1 MARKRPTPSATK
13 PVITCSPAWAWF
25 FAGILIGI
33 VISFVFYFHE
43 IAPNRLP
50 DQTANI
56 TNTMPVV
63 ATVQENPVTPETKSS
78 TEKVKSDNH
87 FEFYDVLP
95 NGGVKKTTPIM
106 IEEPADAEEIGAID
120 LSPVQAPGTYLL
132 QVGSFKDARGAGALQ
147 TYLATLNVRTY
158 IQQAT
163 VKEANGA
170 EVLWHR
176 VMAGPFTDL
185 NLLNQ
190 TRNTLAVQN
199 IYTIVLNVTTN

>member
-1 MARKRPTPSATK
+1 MARKRPAPSTTK

-43 IAPNRLP
+43 IAPNHLP
-50 DQTANI
+50 DQTANM

-63 ATVQENPVTPETKSS
+63 ATVQENPVTPVKSS
-78 TEKVKSDNH
+78 TEKIKGDTQ

-95 NGGVKKTTPIM
+95 NGGAKKTTPAI
-106 IEEPADAEEIGAID
+106 IDEPEDVGEID

-132 QVGSFKDARGAGALQ
+132 QVGSFKDARGAEALQ

-163 VKEANGA
+163 VKETDGSNI
-170 EVLWHR
+170 LWHR

-199 IYTIVLNVTTN
+199 IYTIVLNVTTH